1 MKTYIDLL
9 LVEDEEKT
17 LHLVSA
23 PSHEATPGCI
33 VRFMGGASGTVV
45 KKTWMDSEGETY
57 DLIASIHPI
66 FEAEAIYR
74 PAWKKED
81 ANAVSE

>member
-9 LVEDEEKT
+9 LVEDEENT
-17 LHLVSA
+17 QHLVSA

-33 VRFMGGASGTVV
+33 VRFMGGATGTVV
-45 KKTWMDSEGETY
+45 KKAWIDDEDETY

-74 PAWKKED
+74 PAWKKEEPD
-81 ANAVSE
+81 APA